1 MLIGERPGLSAPDSM
16 GAYLTCAPTPQ
27 TTDAERNCISNIRP
41 EGSSYGDAAFRLVH
55 LLRAMRARRLSGV
68 QLKDDAERLSIAGR

>member
-1 MLIGERPGLSAPDSM
+1 MPS
-16 GAYLTCAPTPQ
+16 

-41 EGSSYGDAAFRLVH
+41 EGIDYETAAFRLAY

-68 QLKDDAERLSIAGR
+68 PLKDDLDQFPDRLLPDR